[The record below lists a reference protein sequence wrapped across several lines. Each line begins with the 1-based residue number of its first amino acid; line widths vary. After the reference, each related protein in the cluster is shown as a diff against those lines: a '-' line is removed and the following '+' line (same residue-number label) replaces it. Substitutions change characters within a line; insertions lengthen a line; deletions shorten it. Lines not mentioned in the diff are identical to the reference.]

1 MVRQHHFGSN
11 IFLAY
16 SDSGSK
22 AALRLERTLDW
33 LKAPDPSQNYNNAR
47 QRHADGT
54 CTWFL
59 ISKEFSEWKE
69 GARSLLWVYGIR
81 E

>member
-1 MVRQHHFGSN
+1 MFTTRSGEIIVRVGLESLFRNVGQLLRVQRAVQHLLLLPH
-11 IFLAY
+11 
-16 SDSGSK
+16 
-22 AALRLERTLDW
+22 
-33 LKAPDPSQNYNNAR
+33 NNAR

-59 ISKEFSEWKE
+59 IGKEFSEWKE